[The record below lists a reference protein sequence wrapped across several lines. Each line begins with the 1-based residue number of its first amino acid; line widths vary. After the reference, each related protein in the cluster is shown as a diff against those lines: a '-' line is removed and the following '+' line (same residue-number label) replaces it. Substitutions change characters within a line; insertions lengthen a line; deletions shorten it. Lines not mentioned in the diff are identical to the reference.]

1 MNTKLA
7 QETMMRLAMQFQQ
20 YKHQPNWTVLGNIV
34 SKYVVKMDG
43 ASSTQIADLVL
54 SEYRGNA
61 GSSDI

>member
-1 MNTKLA
+1 MMELA
-7 QETMMRLAMQFQQ
+7 IKFSQKR
-20 YKHQPNWTVLGNIV
+20 QPNWSMLGSIV

-61 GSSDI
+61 GSSDME